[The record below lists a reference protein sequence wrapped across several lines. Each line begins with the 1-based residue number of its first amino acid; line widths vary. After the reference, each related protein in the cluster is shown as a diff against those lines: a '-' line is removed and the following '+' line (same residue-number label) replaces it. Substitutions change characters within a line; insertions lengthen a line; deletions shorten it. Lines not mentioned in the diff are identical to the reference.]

1 MKLILTAVVAAMLAL
16 PARAEEAAKP
26 AAPAKA
32 SWSDFLKNLR
42 NSLGQSAVSGERK
55 KARNATSVAAV
66 RGKKQKNMADLNEPS
81 IMGDKGS
88 QKAKVD
94 DKNDA
99 DLDAAVAVVQKGDLD
114 KGLAALQDFKTSHP
128 KHRTEDVDKLIE
140 GIKAQQA
147 EKGNAAP
154 AAKQ

>member
-1 MKLILTAVVAAMLAL
+1 MKLILLAVVAVVLAL
-16 PARAEEAAKP
+16 PARAEDAAKP
-26 AAPAKA
+26 SPAKS
-32 SWSDFLKNLR
+32 SWSDFLKNIR
-42 NSLGQSAVSGERK
+42 SSLGQSAVSGERK

-88 QKAKVD
+88 QKAKVE

-99 DLDAAVAVVQKGDLD
+99 ELDAAVAVVQKGDLD
-114 KGLAALQDFKTSHP
+114 KGLAALQEFKAAHP

-154 AAKQ
+154 AAKE